1 VQAVPNLTTFL
12 VVRVDYVQ
20 GGASTFRLYVN
31 PSPGAPEPVTSDA
44 TVSFNIQTQNGLAFN
59 TQNGAAA
66 SFDEIRVGTNYAD
79 VTPAVPVVTNPFNI
93 TSIARVGND
102 IVLTWNTTGGNTN
115 TVQATN
121 GSNGNYSTNNFAD
134 ISGQIIIP
142 GSGGVTT
149 NYVDSSGATNS
160 PARYYRVRRVP

>member
-1 VQAVPNLTTFL
+1 VSNQTTFL
-12 VVRVDYVQ
+12 VVRGNYVQ

-31 PSPGAPEPVTSDA
+31 PTPGEPEPVTADA

-59 TQNGAAA
+59 MQNGAAA

-79 VTPAVPVVTNPFNI
+79 VTPAVSVVTNPFNI
-93 TSIARVGND
+93 TAIARVGND

-115 TVQATN
+115 VVQATN
-121 GSNGNYSTNNFAD
+121 GSNGNYSTNNFANVSSQMI
-134 ISGQIIIP
+134 ISGS
-142 GSGGVTT
+142 GSVTT
-149 NYVDSSGATNS
+149 NYVDLFGATNS